1 MRPECRAAFLIAAGA
16 AALAATEMRAQDGG
30 PSYSLYGVPG
40 LVDMPTG
47 FAAPDAELATSIG
60 GFRGDLRTALTFQV
74 APRVSGSFRYVGID
88 ENAYTPSLGRPSDR
102 LIFDRSFDLRVLV
115 LPETDLRPSV
125 TVGLQDLAGTGKLSG
140 EYIVASKQLT
150 RVMDV
155 TVGLGWGRFG
165 SDNPLGSTGTR
176 TTETLGEGGV
186 PSYDQWF
193 RGDYALFGGIGLWL
207 SDRLRVEL
215 EYSSDAYSDAVQGGE
230 LDRETSWN
238 AGLEYRFPDDTRLSV
253 MALHGDKIAAQVTFV
268 TNPKAAPMPGGREEA
283 PLPVLRRAPDT
294 IADTTWADA
303 PAPGFAPEIERA
315 LAAAMA
321 RDGLVLEGLDLGPR
335 RATLRFENPRFG
347 ATAQAFGRAA
357 RSMARVLPASVEVFE
372 LVPVANGMAL
382 SAMTLRRS
390 DIENFEFR
398 DPEAMAARVA
408 LRDGAGAART
418 VSESRFPLFAWAVEP
433 YLQTGFFDPDRPIR
447 LDLGVRARAEAR
459 PTPGTK
465 IEGAVVKRIAGN
477 LADTVADNSGPL
489 PPVRT
494 NFPKYLTDGDPGM
507 EYLTAA
513 AFARPAPD
521 IYARATVGY
530 LESMFGGA
538 SGEVLWKPV
547 DSRLALGAEL
557 NRVRQRDFDRRFG
570 FQDYEVTTGHLSA
583 YYAFE
588 DGLHGQIDAGR
599 YLAGDVGATFT
610 LARSFNNGWEVSAF
624 ATFTDVS
631 SEDFGEGSFDKG
643 ILVRIPTSWLLG
655 QPGQS
660 TINVDLRP
668 IQRNGGARLIV
679 RDRLYPKVRDY
690 HQQGM
695 DDSFGRFWR

>member
-1 MRPECRAAFLIAAGA
+1 MRGEHGMRG
-16 AALAATEMRAQDGG
+16 ALAGLAAVLAVQAPAQDAG
-30 PSYSLYGVPG
+30 PGYSLYGVPG
-40 LVDMPTG
+40 LVDMPIG

-60 GFRGDLRTALTFQV
+60 GFRGDLRTTLTFQV

-88 ENAYTPSLGRPSDR
+88 ENAYRPTLDRPSDK

-115 LPETDLRPSV
+115 LPETDLRPAI
-125 TVGLQDLAGTGKLSG
+125 TIGLQDLAGTGKLSS
-140 EYIVASKQLT
+140 EYVVASKQLT

-176 TTETLGEGGV
+176 SNETLGEGGV

-193 RGDYALFGGIGLWL
+193 RGDYALFGGVGFWL
-207 SDRLRVEL
+207 SDRMRLEL
-215 EYSSDAYSDAVQGGE
+215 EYSSDAYAEAVQGGE
-230 LDRETSWN
+230 LDRETPWN
-238 AGLEYRFPDDTRLSV
+238 AGLEYRFDDDTRLSV
-253 MALHGDKIAAQVTFV
+253 MALHGDKIAAQLTFV
-268 TNPKAAPMPGGREEA
+268 TNPKTAPLPGGREEA
-283 PLPVLRRAPDT
+283 PLPVLRRPPEA
-294 IADTTWADA
+294 IADTAWADA
-303 PAPGFAPEIERA
+303 PAPGVATGIEGA
-315 LAAAMA
+315 LAEAMA
-321 RDGLVLEGLDLGPR
+321 RDGLLLEGLDLAPR

-347 ATAQAFGRAA
+347 ASAQALGRAA

-372 LVPVANGMAL
+372 LVPVENGMAM
-382 SAMTLRRS
+382 SAVTLRRS
-390 DIENFEFR
+390 DIEDFEFR

-408 LRDGAGAART
+408 LRDGAGAVRPIAPN
-418 VSESRFPLFAWAVEP
+418 SYPKFGWALEP
-433 YLQTGFFDPDRPIR
+433 YAQTGFFDPDRPIR
-447 LDLGVRARAEAR
+447 IDLGVRARAELR
-459 PTPGTK
+459 PTADTK
-465 IEGAVVKRIAGN
+465 IEGAVVKRIVGN

-494 NFPKYLTDGDPGM
+494 NFPRYLSDGDPGM

-530 LESMFGGA
+530 LESMFGGL

-557 NRVRQRDFDRRFG
+557 NRVRQRDFDRRLG

-583 YYAFE
+583 YYAFAN
-588 DGLHGQIDAGR
+588 GLHGQIDAGR

-631 SEDFGEGSFDKG
+631 YEDFGEGSFDKG
-643 ILVRIPTSWLLG
+643 ILLRIPTSWLLG
-655 QPGQS
+655 QPAQS
-660 TINVDLRP
+660 TLNVDLRP
-668 IQRNGGARLIV
+668 ILRNGGARLSV
-679 RDRLYPKVRDY
+679 RDRLYRKVRND
-690 HQQGM
+690 HQQAL

>member
-1 MRPECRAAFLIAAGA
+1 MVVAVAMVLAGMA
-16 AALAATEMRAQDGG
+16 QAQDRG
-30 PSYSLYGVPG
+30 PGYSLYGVPG

-60 GFRGDLRTALTFQV
+60 GFRGDLRTALTFQI

-88 ENAYTPSLGRPSDR
+88 ENTYTPSLGRPSDR
-102 LIFDRSFDLRVLV
+102 LIYDRSFDLRVLV
-115 LPETDLRPSV
+115 VPETDLRPAV
-125 TVGLQDLAGTGKLSG
+125 TVGLQDLAGTGRLSS
-140 EYIVASKQLT
+140 EYIVASKHLT

-165 SDNPLGSTGTR
+165 SANSLGSTGTR
-176 TTETLGEGGV
+176 TTDTLGMGGV

-207 SDRLRVEL
+207 TDRVRVEL
-215 EYSSDAYSDAVQGGE
+215 EYSSDAYADAVQGGE
-230 LDRETSWN
+230 MTRETPWN
-238 AGLEYRFPDDTRLSV
+238 AGLEYRFDDGTRLSA
-253 MALHGDKIAAQVTFV
+253 MALYGDKIAAQVTFV
-268 TNPKAAPMPGGREEA
+268 TNPRTAPLSGGREEA
-283 PLPVLRRAPDT
+283 PLPVLRRPPDA
-294 IADTTWADA
+294 IADTAWVDA
-303 PAPGFAPEIERA
+303 PEPGVARGVEQA
-315 LAAAMA
+315 LAAALA
-321 RDGLVLEGLDLGPR
+321 RDGLVLEGLALTAR

-347 ATAQAFGRAA
+347 ASAQALGRAA
-357 RSMARVLPASVEVFE
+357 RSMARVLPPSVEVFD
-372 LVPVANGMAL
+372 LVPVENGLAL
-382 SAMTLRRS
+382 SVATMRRS
-390 DIENFEFR
+390 DVEDFEFR
-398 DPEAMAARVA
+398 APAAMAQRVA
-408 LRDGAGAART
+408 LRDGAAAPRPLAPQ
-418 VSESRFPLFAWAVEP
+418 RFPAFSWAVEP
-433 YLQTGFFDPDRPIR
+433 YLQSGFFDPDRPIR
-447 LDLGVRARAEAR
+447 LDLGVRARAELR

-465 IEGAVVKRIAGN
+465 IAGAVVKRIAGN

-494 NFPKYLTDGDPGM
+494 NFPKYLTDGDPGL
-507 EYLTAA
+507 EFLTAA

-521 IYARATVGY
+521 IYARASVGY

-538 SGEVLWKPV
+538 SAEVLWKPV

-583 YYAFE
+583 YYAFG
-588 DGLHGQIDAGR
+588 DDLHGQIDAGR

-610 LARSFNNGWEVSAF
+610 LARAFNNGWEVSAF

-643 ILVRIPTSWLLG
+643 ILLRIPTSWILG

-660 TINVDLRP
+660 TLNVDLRP
-668 IQRNGGARLIV
+668 IQRNGGARLNV
-679 RDRLYPKVRDY
+679 GDRLYPKVRGY
-690 HQQGM
+690 HRQGV

>member
-1 MRPECRAAFLIAAGA
+1 MAAQAH
-16 AALAATEMRAQDGG
+16 AQDGG
-30 PSYSLYGVPG
+30 PGYSLYGIPG

-60 GFRGDLRTALTFQV
+60 GFRGELRTTLTFQV

-88 ENAYTPSLGRPSDR
+88 ENTYNPSLGRPSDR
-102 LIFDRSFDLRVLV
+102 LIYDRSFDLRVLV
-115 LPETDLRPSV
+115 LPETDLRPAV
-125 TVGLQDLAGTGKLSG
+125 TVGLQDLAGTGKLSS

-155 TVGLGWGRFG
+155 TVGLGWGRLG
-165 SDNPLGSTGTR
+165 SANTLGSTGTR
-176 TTETLGEGGV
+176 TNETLGEGGV

-193 RGDYALFGGIGLWL
+193 RGDYALFGGIGLRL
-207 SDRLRVEL
+207 SDRLRFEL
-215 EYSSDAYSDAVQGGE
+215 EYSSDAYADAVRGGE
-230 LDRETSWN
+230 LTRETPWN
-238 AGLEYRFPDDTRLSV
+238 AGLEYRFDDDTRLSV
-253 MALHGDKIAAQVTFV
+253 MAVHGDKIAAQVTFV

-283 PLPVLRRAPDT
+283 PLPVLRRTPDA
-294 IADTTWADA
+294 IADTAWAES
-303 PAPGFAPEIERA
+303 PAPGFAAEVERA
-315 LAAAMA
+315 LAKAMA
-321 RDGLVLEGLDLGPR
+321 RDGLVLAGLELEPR

-347 ATAQAFGRAA
+347 APAQGLGRAA

-372 LVPVANGMAL
+372 LVPVSNGMAL
-382 SAMTLRRS
+382 SAVTLRRS

-398 DPEAMAARVA
+398 EAEAMAQRVA
-408 LRDGAGAART
+408 LRDGANA
-418 VSESRFPLFAWAVEP
+418 SRPVAGGRYPAFSWALEP

-447 LDLGVRARAEAR
+447 LDLGVRARAELR

-465 IEGAVVKRIAGN
+465 IAGAMVKRIAGN

-494 NFPKYLTDGDPGM
+494 NFPKYLTDGDPGI
-507 EYLTAA
+507 EFLTAA
-513 AFARPAPD
+513 AFARPAQD

-530 LESMFGGA
+530 LESMFGGV

-583 YYAFE
+583 YYAFD

-610 LARSFNNGWEVSAF
+610 LARQFNNGWEISAF

-631 SEDFGEGSFDKG
+631 AEDFGEGSFDKG
-643 ILVRIPTSWLLG
+643 ILLRIPTSWLVG
-655 QPGQS
+655 QPGRS
-660 TINVDLRP
+660 TLDLDLRP
-668 IQRNGGARLIV
+668 ILRNGGARLGV
-679 RDRLYPKVRDY
+679 GDRLYPKVRND
-690 HQQGM
+690 HQQGI
-695 DDSFGRFWR
+695 DNSFGRFWR